1 MWPSSMPDPVLGSA
15 MRGYCAVP
23 ASPAVG
29 ADGGWVVAAGACGAR
44 GVDTVVTVGVGVP
57 VGVDLRRVIG
67 AAVAV
72 EVLVG
77 VAVAVAVSVG
87 V

>member
-23 ASPAVG
+23 ASLAVG
-29 ADGGWVVAAGACGAR
+29 ADNGGAGWGVAVGACG
-44 GVDTVVTVGVGVP
+44 GCGVGATVAVGIGAP
-57 VGVDLRRVIG
+57 VGVDLRWRMGVG
-67 AAVAV
+67 
-72 EVLVG
+72 VG
-77 VAVAVAVSVG
+77 VAVGVG